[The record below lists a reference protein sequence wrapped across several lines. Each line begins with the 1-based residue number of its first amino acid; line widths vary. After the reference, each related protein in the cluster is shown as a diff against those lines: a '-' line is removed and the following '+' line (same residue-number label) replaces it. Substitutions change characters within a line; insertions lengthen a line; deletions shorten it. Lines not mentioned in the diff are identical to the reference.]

1 MGKVVLRVIRGVD
14 WLSSKFMVQKLGYFK
29 TKISSVRA
37 FRWFIAYANSMCA
50 RQVITVQN
58 LCCAWL

>member
-37 FRWFIAYANSMCA
+37 FR
-50 RQVITVQN
+50 
-58 LCCAWL
+58 